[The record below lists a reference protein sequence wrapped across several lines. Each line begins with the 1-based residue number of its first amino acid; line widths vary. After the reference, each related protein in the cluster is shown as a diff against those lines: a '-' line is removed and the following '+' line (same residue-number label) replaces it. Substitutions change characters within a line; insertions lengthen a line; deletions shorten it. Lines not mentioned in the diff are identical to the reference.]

1 MGRAEDFRVISSK
14 SLTNISGIM
23 RLIKDVISS
32 LRFLKIYSVTLDKT
46 HLVSYIFI
54 EKNSKIRD

>member
-14 SLTNISGIM
+14 SLTNIFGIL
-23 RLIKDVISS
+23 RLKDVISS
-32 LRFLKIYSVTLDKT
+32 LRFLKMYSVTLDKT